1 MLSKRFR
8 NEMYESVLQIN
19 HFKSDDA
26 HQEDQSTCISNRVF
40 SSQFEYIF
48 FLWVCWLGWQASWI
62 TDACLLAECLTGY
75 GTWDDTSLTISH
87 ELFLLTLHNSSVL
100 LQLGPSR
107 WFKSKTRGTL
117 EGCSALFFTSENI
130 SFIFNKKTCWPNR
143 EKRNLNTG
151 KSGSRGH
158 TRNNLVESG

>member
-48 FLWVCWLGWQASWI
+48 FSLS
-62 TDACLLAECLTGY
+62 LLAWLASILDNRCLPFGRMLDRLRHMRRHVADHFSWAIFAY
-75 GTWDDTSLTISH
+75 ASQQ
-87 ELFLLTLHNSSVL
+87 FRSVATRA
-100 LQLGPSR
+100 QAPSR
-107 WFKSKTRGTL
+107 WFMSKTRR
-117 EGCSALFFTSENI
+117 
-130 SFIFNKKTCWPNR
+130 NKKNDRHYIKKEVFLHRVRKSPNPCPT
-143 EKRNLNTG
+143 LT
-151 KSGSRGH
+151 RGLLPCELGRSI
-158 TRNNLVESG
+158 TVLWK

>member
-26 HQEDQSTCISNRVF
+26 HQEDQSTCISNLVF
-40 SSQFEYIF
+40 SSQFEYNF
-48 FLWVCWLGWQASWI
+48 FLLVCWLGWQESWI
-62 TDACLLAECLTGY
+62 TDACLVAECLTGY

-100 LQLGPSR
+100 LQLGPGAQQVVHCR
-107 WFKSKTRGTL
+107 RRG
-117 EGCSALFFTSENI
+117 I
-130 SFIFNKKTCWPNR
+130 
-143 EKRNLNTG
+143 KRNDRHYIKKDVFLHRSKKSLNPCPHLYTG
-151 KSGSRGH
+151 AYF
-158 TRNNLVESG
+158 LVS

>member
-100 LQLGPSR
+100 LQLGPRRPAGGSCR
-107 WFKSKTRGTL
+107 RRGGIKKMTGIILRKEFFFHRLRKSPNPCPHPYTGPV
-117 EGCSALFFTSENI
+117 AL
-130 SFIFNKKTCWPNR
+130 
-143 EKRNLNTG
+143 
-151 KSGSRGH
+151 
-158 TRNNLVESG
+158 

>member
-48 FLWVCWLGWQASWI
+48 FSPS
-62 TDACLLAECLTGY
+62 LLAWLASILDNRCLPFGRML
-75 GTWDDTSLTISH
+75 DRLRHMRRHVADHFS
-87 ELFLLTLHNSSVL
+87 
-100 LQLGPSR
+100 
-107 WFKSKTRGTL
+107 
-117 EGCSALFFTSENI
+117 
-130 SFIFNKKTCWPNR
+130 
-143 EKRNLNTG
+143 
-151 KSGSRGH
+151 
-158 TRNNLVESG
+158 